1 MNPSGTLARAALL
14 GAALLLAAQPSRVS
28 AAVPRPVL
36 AQLVARA
43 LTTGVQA
50 RLSAEQAAE
59 VGLNG
64 VEALVRI
71 LGLPPSLG
79 PGAAERYFMVAYN
92 LRGRRR
98 EAAALLVWRVDSR
111 SRGGEERSAEGTVFL
126 ARPDGR
132 LVRAF
137 RRRRVTGP
145 LAGWRQTDT
154 PLRVRVPEVSAE
166 FQAELALWADGA

>member
-1 MNPSGTLARAALL
+1 MNPFGALAHAPLLGVALL
-14 GAALLLAAQPSRVS
+14 FAAPPRGAS
-28 AAVPRPVL
+28 APVPRPVL

-43 LTTGVQA
+43 LRTGSPA
-50 RLSAEQAAE
+50 RLSAQQAAE

-98 EAAALLVWRVDSR
+98 EPAALLVWRVDSR
-111 SRGGEERSAEGTVFL
+111 SHGGDERSAEGTVFL

-145 LAGWRQTDT
+145 QAEWRQTDT
-154 PLRVRVPEVSAE
+154 PLHVRVPGVAAE
-166 FQAELALWADGA
+166 FQAELAVWADGP